1 MLQTSKPW
9 SPPTHDRPTTHKT
22 EPSSKYTSRS
32 TRSICTSKKVGM
44 PPATKY
50 GEFIVSEPF
59 QAKKKH
65 KNEDVLEWY
74 CSITCPYCDKTFVQI
89 PQSSL
94 ASNRAGGILKHIRV
108 CTAYQGEVKPAPEKK
123 KDEMDILRKRAEEA
137 EERAERRHQEAM
149 RLSKEQHDAMMKR
162 MEDEKK
168 EAEQK
173 QRLAEKR
180 AAQRHK
186 QTLQA
191 IWDEHGHGQPPPIRD
206 QADLND
212 RLSRKRRAERGHSAP
227 ITEAL
232 KRICQDE
239 RQAKRLRSVLHPDG
253 NSANSADLDMVRN
266 ALGL

>member
-1 MLQTSKPW
+1 
-9 SPPTHDRPTTHKT
+9 
-22 EPSSKYTSRS
+22 
-32 TRSICTSKKVGM
+32 M
-44 PPATKY
+44 PPAKY
-50 GEFIVSEPF
+50 GEFIVSEPL

-65 KNEDVLEWY
+65 QTEDVLVSY
-74 CSITCPYCDKTFVQI
+74 CSITCPYCDETFVEL
-89 PQSSL
+89 PETSVYSKKSTRVL
-94 ASNRAGGILKHIRV
+94 EHIRQ
-108 CTAYQGEVKPAPEKK
+108 CPNYDGFVKPAPEKK
-123 KDEMDILRKRAEEA
+123 KSEMEELRQRAEDA
-137 EERAERRHQEAM
+137 ESRAGRLHEQAMAEAERRHQEAM
-149 RLSKEQHDAMMKR
+149 RLSKEQHDAMMRR

-168 EAEQK
+168 EAEK
-173 QRLAEKR
+173 K

-186 QTLQA
+186 KTLQA

-212 RLSRKRRAERGHSAP
+212 RLSRKRRAERGHNAP
-227 ITEAL
+227 IAEAL

>member
-1 MLQTSKPW
+1 
-9 SPPTHDRPTTHKT
+9 
-22 EPSSKYTSRS
+22 
-32 TRSICTSKKVGM
+32 M
-44 PPATKY
+44 PPAKY

-65 KNEDVLEWY
+65 QRDEILEWY
-74 CSITCPYCDKTFVQI
+74 CSITCPYCDKTFVEI
-89 PQSSL
+89 PQNQLSIK
-94 ASNRAGGILKHIRV
+94 RAGRVLEHIRQ
-108 CTAYQGEVKPAPEKK
+108 CPNYDGYVKPAPKK
-123 KDEMDILRKRAEEA
+123 KKSEIEELRQQAEDAESRAGRLHNQAMA
-137 EERAERRHQEAM
+137 EAERRHQEAM

-168 EAEQK
+168 EAEK
-173 QRLAEKR
+173 K

-186 QTLQA
+186 KTLQA

-253 NSANSADLDMVRN
+253 NSANPADLDMVRN

>member
-1 MLQTSKPW
+1 
-9 SPPTHDRPTTHKT
+9 
-22 EPSSKYTSRS
+22 
-32 TRSICTSKKVGM
+32 M

-59 QAKKKH
+59 QAKKKRQ
-65 KNEDVLEWY
+65 NEEASISY
-74 CSITCPYCDKTFVQI
+74 CSITCPYCDKTFVEI
-89 PQSSL
+89 PQNQL
-94 ASNRAGGILKHIRV
+94 PIKRASKILEHIRQ
-108 CTAYQGEVKPAPEKK
+108 CPNYDGFVKPAPEKK
-123 KDEMDILRKRAEEA
+123 KSEMEELRQRAEDA
-137 EERAERRHQEAM
+137 ESRAGRLHNQAMAEAERRHQEAM

-162 MEDEKK
+162 MEDAKK

-186 QTLQA
+186 KTLQA

-253 NSANSADLDMVRN
+253 NSANPADLDMVRN